1 MKSLSNYQWHFFTE
15 LEQAILF
22 MEAQKTLNS
31 QNNLEIEKQ
40 LEESGSLAL
49 DHTTMLP
56 SSKQC
61 GTGTKAEI

>member
-1 MKSLSNYQWHFFTE
+1 
-15 LEQAILF
+15 

-61 GTGTKAEI
+61 GTGTKAEL